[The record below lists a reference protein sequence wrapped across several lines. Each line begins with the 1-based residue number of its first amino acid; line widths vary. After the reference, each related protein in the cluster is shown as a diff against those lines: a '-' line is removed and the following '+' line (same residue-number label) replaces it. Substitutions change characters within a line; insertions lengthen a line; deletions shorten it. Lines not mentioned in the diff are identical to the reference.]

1 MTKTSIWWVN
11 QCKNGFNGK
20 VAHLHQTRWQT
31 HLQKQF
37 TVLCI
42 NYRGL
47 QSGKKKK
54 LTWATWCFT
63 HLISAQD
70 FDFQFFSE
78 FRATQYRNHQ
88 LTQGQTLTRSGAG
101 VQSLFLFP
109 TISISTILTD
119 QMVANRRFKP
129 ASQMAFYTFSPSL
142 KFCTISHQLR
152 PYNPTHETTR
162 VQEFRSKLFTMALWE
177 VLKLAIS

>member
-1 MTKTSIWWVN
+1 MEKWHIFIRRDDKLIFRSN
-11 QCKNGFNGK
+11 
-20 VAHLHQTRWQT
+20 L
-31 HLQKQF
+31 LYY
-37 TVLCI
+37 VLITEDC
-42 NYRGL
+42 NL
-47 QSGKKKK
+47 EKKK
-54 LTWATWCFT
+54 LIWATWCFT

-78 FRATQYRNHQ
+78 FRATQYQNHQ
-88 LTQGQTLTRSGAG
+88 LTQGQSLTRSGAG

-109 TISISTILTD
+109 TISISTVLTD

-162 VQEFRSKLFTMALWE
+162 V
-177 VLKLAIS
+177 